1 MCSPALN
8 VVRTRLVMPHSG
20 LSISRPGEAA
30 EPAPGEAALSPVR
43 RVLVVDDDPAICSAL
58 SEALQGEGF
67 EVASATNGHAALE
80 HLRAGPAPAAIVL
93 DLMMPVMDGWD
104 FRHLQLQDPGL
115 RDIPVVIVTAAG
127 FSVETVHMQF
137 GEVALI
143 PKPIPLV
150 DLLTALDR
158 ACPPTPSAA

>member
-1 MCSPALN
+1 
-8 VVRTRLVMPHSG
+8 MPHSG

-30 EPAPGEAALSPVR
+30 EPAAGEAALSPVR

-58 SEALQGEGF
+58 SEALEGEGF

-80 HLRAGPAPAAIVL
+80 HLRAGPAPAVIVL

-143 PKPIPLV
+143 PKPVPLV